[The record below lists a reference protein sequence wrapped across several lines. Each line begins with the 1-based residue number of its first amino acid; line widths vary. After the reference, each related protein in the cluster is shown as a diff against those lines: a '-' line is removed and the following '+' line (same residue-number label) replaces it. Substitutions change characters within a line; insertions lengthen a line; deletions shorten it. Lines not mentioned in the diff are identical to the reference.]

1 MRGGRL
7 SRGLM
12 GAVPTYLSLVF
23 AISVLLGI
31 PAGKTALAATNPA
44 PQSGSI
50 GLEGTISSAPPTRGA
65 TIAVPGNGSIV
76 SAVPITVSGLCPT
89 GLLVKIFDNGVFV
102 GSALCT
108 NGSYSLQI
116 DLFGGR
122 NDLVARVYDAL
133 DQAGPDSNTVTV
145 TFNNAQFLQFGT
157 PLSLTSPYAER
168 GAPPGTQLTWPVI
181 LNGGTG
187 PYALSVDW
195 GDGTSPDL
203 MSVTTPGTVTLK
215 HVYKTAGVY
224 TVIVKATDK
233 NGSAAFLQLVGQ
245 ATGAIQNN
253 KNGTTTIIQTQT
265 SWWPFAVMVPLL
277 LLSFWLGGQHKVHRL
292 RREFEE

>member
-1 MRGGRL
+1 MKGGRL
-7 SRGLM
+7 SRGVV
-12 GAVPTYLSLVF
+12 GAGL
-23 AISVLLGI
+23 VLLVAVSMG
-31 PAGKTALAATNPA
+31 GVALAANPG

-65 TIAVPGNGSIV
+65 TITVPSNGAIV
-76 SAVPITVSGLCPT
+76 SSVPITVSGLCPT

-102 GSALCT
+102 GSALCS
-108 NGSYSLQI
+108 NGSYSLQV

-145 TFNNAQFLQFGT
+145 TFNNAEFLQFGT
-157 PLSLTSPYAER
+157 PISLTSPYAER
-168 GAPPGTQLTWPVI
+168 GAPPGVELSWPVI

-187 PYALSVDW
+187 PYAVSVDW
-195 GDGTSPDL
+195 GDGTPADL
-203 MSVTTPGTVTLK
+203 ISVTTPGTVTLK
-215 HVYKTAGVY
+215 HAYKTAGVY

-233 NGSAAFLQLVGQ
+233 NGATAFLQLVGQ

-253 KNGTTTIIQTQT
+253 KSGNNVIVQNKIA
-265 SWWPFAVMVPLL
+265 WWPIIAISLL
-277 LLSFWLGGQHKVHRL
+277 IPISFWLGGQHKMRRL
-292 RREFEE
+292 RSQFEDNA